1 MKLARSLLLLS
12 LFLSLL
18 AGGSAHAALNLV
30 ATAVGFNNP
39 IGVDFHQPT
48 GKLILSVNWPSGTPN
63 NFDLV
68 APDGTTTQFSSISN
82 LSEEVYIAAVRTTHA
97 GFTAG
102 ELFTGTGV
110 AGEIARISP
119 DGSSAQ
125 IPWVV
130 LPGEVGLL
138 RGALHFD
145 DTGVFGGDLL
155 VATDMGGVWRVDA
168 AGNATQ
174 LGNAGMILEG
184 LITLPN
190 DPARYGPWAGKAVTC
205 NELGAGF
212 FAFDPAGGAMQN
224 FDLGISVCENLNV
237 IPANQSLYAV
247 DFGGRTLWTAGPDQ
261 FKSMVGDILVGEET
275 PANLWRVRWNATTA
289 TFDKELLATVTQLEG
304 AAFAP
309 VALPVVNQ
317 PPTLTCPAAVTVNC
331 ARKHGAAVTVTVAVS
346 DPDGNPLAMTW
357 STPGGGSTV
366 HNLASGATQ
375 DSVTFTAPLGA
386 STLAVVAD
394 DGAGGTATC
403 SVAVTVNRGDGD
415 ADDHD
420 RDDRDHHDDRDD
432 RYRSAH
438 DEHERRRH
446 HDDDD
451 DDRCQRYQ
459 RHEKK

>member
-1 MKLARSLLLLS
+1 MKLSRCLLLA
-12 LFLSLL
+12 LL
-18 AGGSAHAALNLV
+18 LVLMIAGGPAHAALNLV

-39 IGVDFHQPT
+39 IGVDFHEPT
-48 GKLILSVNWPSGTPN
+48 GKLVLSVNWPSGTPN

-68 APDGTTTQFSSISN
+68 APDGSSTPFSSISG

-102 ELFTGTGV
+102 ELFTGTGLP
-110 AGEIARISP
+110 GEIARISP

-130 LPGEVGLL
+130 LPGEPGLL

-174 LGNAGMILEG
+174 LGNAGMIVEG
-184 LITLPN
+184 MISLPN
-190 DPARYGPWAGKAVTC
+190 DPVRYGPWAGKAVTC
-205 NELGAGF
+205 NELGGGF

-224 FDLGISVCENLNV
+224 FDLGIPVCENLNV

-247 DFGGRTLWTAGPDQ
+247 DFGGRTLWTAGPEQ
-261 FKSMVGDILVGEET
+261 FKSMVGDILVGEEV
-275 PANLWRVRWNATTA
+275 PANLWRVRWNATTS

-317 PPTLTCPAAVTVNC
+317 PPVLTCPAAVTLSC
-331 ARKHGAAVTVTVAVS
+331 AGHLPVSVPLTVDVS
-346 DPDGNPLAMTW
+346 DPDGDPLTVTW
-357 STPGGGSTV
+357 TIGMASTIHT
-366 HNLASGATQ
+366 LAAGATQ
-375 DSVTFTAPLGA
+375 DSVTIAAAVGA
-386 STLAVVAD
+386 TLTVDVLAS
-394 DGAGGTATC
+394 DGAGASATC
-403 SVAVTVNRGDGD
+403 SVAVTVSRRDD
-415 ADDHD
+415 DDDRDRDDHD
-420 RDDRDHHDDRDD
+420 RDDRDRDD
-432 RYRSAH
+432 HGRYRSAH
-438 DEHERRRH
+438 DDHDRRRH
-446 HDDDD
+446 D
-451 DDRCQRYQ
+451 DDRCE
-459 RHEKK
+459 RHERK